1 MKLCN
6 RPSIGMRNLKTA
18 LAVFICVVVFAL
30 MGPNFNPLFAA
41 VAAVITMESN
51 IEETVE
57 SGWNRILGTI
67 IGGATGIFGIF
78 IANLIPFRFGYVA
91 VIPLGVI
98 GLIYLCNNF
107 KKHGAITIT
116 CIMFI
121 SVMTTYSQ
129 DLGNYMLAA
138 MRLLETAFG
147 IIVAYLVNRFIKL
160 PECDAKKNHENP
172 NKAKEEKWLSA
183 DEKKSNDRK
192 KMNVASV
199 IYMILK
205 P

>member
-1 MKLCN
+1 
-6 RPSIGMRNLKTA
+6 MRNIKTA
-18 LAVFICVVVFAL
+18 LAVFICVAVFAM
-30 MGPNFNPLFAA
+30 MGPKFNPLFAA

-67 IGGATGIFGIF
+67 IGGAAGMLGIF
-78 IANLIPFRFGYVA
+78 ISNLIPFKFGFIA
-91 VIPLGVI
+91 VIPLGVM
-98 GLIYLCNNF
+98 GLIYLCNNL
-107 KKHGAITIT
+107 KKHGAITIA
-116 CIMFI
+116 CVMFI

-129 DLGNYMLAA
+129 DLENYMLAS

-160 PECDAKKNHENP
+160 PKCDA
-172 NKAKEEKWLSA
+172 EKQK
-183 DEKKSNDRK
+183 DEKSLTVQEDISSECK
-192 KMNVASV
+192 KMRLSSL
-199 IYMILK
+199 ISMFLK

>member
-1 MKLCN
+1 MKLCSL
-6 RPSIGMRNLKTA
+6 PSIGMRNIKTA
-18 LAVFICVVVFAL
+18 LAVFICVVVFAM

-67 IGGATGIFGIF
+67 IGGAAGMLGIF
-78 IANLIPFRFGYVA
+78 ISDLIPFRFGFVA
-91 VIPLGVI
+91 VIPLGVMA
-98 GLIYLCNNF
+98 LIYLCNIM
-107 KKHGAITIT
+107 KKHGAITIA
-116 CIMFI
+116 CVMFI

-129 DLGNYMLAA
+129 DLENYMLAA

-147 IIVAYLVNRFIKL
+147 IIVAYLVNRFIRL
-160 PECDAKKNHENP
+160 PECDANKQNDVKSLGNEENT
-172 NKAKEEKWLSA
+172 
-183 DEKKSNDRK
+183 SNECK
-192 KMNVASV
+192 KMRVSSL
-199 IYMILK
+199 IYMIFK